1 MFGSGIRTRRGET
14 LGGSAIT
21 ACNAANA
28 VSRIRLQRPSRSAFP
43 PYLCTMNSAD
53 CPPDTISP
61 IGEKLGACAKP
72 CIQEIFRPQNRGAL
86 AQAAP
91 ATSRA
96 QDDLRLLR
104 FHNGFCLQSDWS
116 AIDARRA
123 GERELTRLQARAGK
137 IAPDCC
143 ADLGDLPCRRAESP
157 LICVRVE

>member
-1 MFGSGIRTRRGET
+1 
-14 LGGSAIT
+14 
-21 ACNAANA
+21 
-28 VSRIRLQRPSRSAFP
+28 
-43 PYLCTMNSAD
+43 MNSAD

>member
-1 MFGSGIRTRRGET
+1 
-14 LGGSAIT
+14 
-21 ACNAANA
+21 
-28 VSRIRLQRPSRSAFP
+28 
-43 PYLCTMNSAD
+43 MNSAD

-61 IGEKLGACAKP
+61 VGEKLGACAKP

-104 FHNGFCLQSDWS
+104 FHNGFCLQNDWS

-123 GERELTRLQARAGK
+123 GERKLTRLQASPALETLRGK
-137 IAPDCC
+137 RVRHQPAQAKFVDRN
-143 ADLGDLPCRRAESP
+143 DRRQVVLSEIVVNHAKS
-157 LICVRVE
+157 RHYDA

>member
-1 MFGSGIRTRRGET
+1 MRTRRSET

-28 VSRIRLQRPSRSAFP
+28 VSRIRLQRPSRAAFA

-61 IGEKLGACAKP
+61 IGKKLGACAKP
-72 CIQEIFRPQNRGAL
+72 YIQEIFRPQNRGAL

-123 GERELTRLQARAGK
+123 GERKFTRLWMSAFPAAMFSSTRPKRAR
-137 IAPDCC
+137 
-143 ADLGDLPCRRAESP
+143 
-157 LICVRVE
+157 

>member
-1 MFGSGIRTRRGET
+1 
-14 LGGSAIT
+14 
-21 ACNAANA
+21 
-28 VSRIRLQRPSRSAFP
+28 
-43 PYLCTMNSAD
+43 MNSAD

-86 AQAAP
+86 AQATP

-123 GERELTRLQARAGK
+123 GERKLTRLQVWGQTHWSSSRRTPGVPIMRATRSLASQHPISAK
-137 IAPDCC
+137 P
-143 ADLGDLPCRRAESP
+143 
-157 LICVRVE
+157 